1 MRYNG
6 CSGLLSAAGVPLYA
20 REQGPYSVQADDGIT
35 YRSDGNLWQRD
46 PTVSPVTPAGYDV
59 TSSPAMPPP
68 IPPTGP
74 DTSILAAGYGSE
86 CPQVMPES
94 DRSDGDRVAA
104 AGSEPSRNW
113 RTVMTKRKYHGCTS
127 LTVPGGEA
135 LWAGAILWAGTVSRG
150 DDGALYKSNGKCWR
164 QMVEVPLVPDPYASF
179 ILPTNSAERKRVPLW
194 SGLFRYFP
202 DALVA
207 VARLSWAGNEKHNK
221 GQPLHWSRDKSNDHA
236 DCLLRHQMDTG
247 TGEVDPDSKELH
259 EVEVAWRALAQ
270 AQLALE
276 RQRQGGKR

>member
-6 CSGLLSAAGVPLYA
+6 CSGLLSADGVPLYA

-46 PTVSPVTPAGYDV
+46 PTVSPDTSILAAGYGSECPQV
-59 TSSPAMPPP
+59 M
-68 IPPTGP
+68 PTGP

-86 CPQVMPES
+86 CP
-94 DRSDGDRVAA
+94 
-104 AGSEPSRNW
+104 
-113 RTVMTKRKYHGCTS
+113 
-127 LTVPGGEA
+127 
-135 LWAGAILWAGTVSRG
+135 
-150 DDGALYKSNGKCWR
+150 
-164 QMVEVPLVPDPYASF
+164 PDPYASF
-179 ILPTNSAERKRVPLW
+179 ILPTDSAERKRVPLW

-276 RQRQGGKR
+276 RQRQGGRR

>member
-1 MRYNG
+1 MKYNG
-6 CSGLLSAAGVPLYA
+6 CMNLTTVSGAQYTAVLTAGALI
-20 REQGPYSVQADDGIT
+20 GDDGVV
-35 YRSDGNLWQRD
+35 YKSDGALWQRD
-46 PTVSPVTPAGYDV
+46 PTVSPGPAPV
-59 TSSPAMPPP
+59 QE
-68 IPPTGP
+68 PT
-74 DTSILAAGYGSE
+74 
-86 CPQVMPES
+86 
-94 DRSDGDRVAA
+94 
-104 AGSEPSRNW
+104 
-113 RTVMTKRKYHGCTS
+113 
-127 LTVPGGEA
+127 
-135 LWAGAILWAGTVSRG
+135 
-150 DDGALYKSNGKCWR
+150 
-164 QMVEVPLVPDPYASF
+164 F
-179 ILPTNSAERKRVPLW
+179 ILPTDSAERKKVPLW

-207 VARLSWAGNEKHNK
+207 VARLSWVGNEKHNK

>member
-6 CSGLLSAAGVPLYA
+6 CSGLLSADGVPLYA

-46 PTVSPVTPAGYDV
+46 PTVSPVTPAGYGSECPQV
-59 TSSPAMPPP
+59 M
-68 IPPTGP
+68 PTGP

-86 CPQVMPES
+86 CP
-94 DRSDGDRVAA
+94 
-104 AGSEPSRNW
+104 
-113 RTVMTKRKYHGCTS
+113 
-127 LTVPGGEA
+127 
-135 LWAGAILWAGTVSRG
+135 
-150 DDGALYKSNGKCWR
+150 
-164 QMVEVPLVPDPYASF
+164 PDPYASF
-179 ILPTNSAERKRVPLW
+179 ILPTDSAERKRVPLW

-236 DCLLRHQMDTG
+236 DCLLRHQMDCG
-247 TGEVDPDSKELH
+247 SGEVDPDSGELH
-259 EVEVAWRALAQ
+259 EV
-270 AQLALE
+270 
-276 RQRQGGKR
+276 

>member
-46 PTVSPVTPAGYDV
+46 PTVSPVTPAGYGSECPQV
-59 TSSPAMPPP
+59 MPA
-68 IPPTGP
+68 GP

-86 CPQVMPES
+86 CP
-94 DRSDGDRVAA
+94 
-104 AGSEPSRNW
+104 
-113 RTVMTKRKYHGCTS
+113 
-127 LTVPGGEA
+127 
-135 LWAGAILWAGTVSRG
+135 
-150 DDGALYKSNGKCWR
+150 
-164 QMVEVPLVPDPYASF
+164 PDPYASF
-179 ILPTNSAERKRVPLW
+179 ILPTDSAERKRVPLW

-276 RQRQGGKR
+276 RQRQGGRR